1 MMRILRRR
9 MGKARQQ
16 IEACREPSIMSAQLP
31 VTMRK
36 TMSERFHTL
45 VELMAALRAP
55 DGCPWDR
62 KQTHESLKPYLL
74 EETYEVL
81 EILDRQDRKK
91 LPEELGD
98 VLLQVLF
105 HSQIAS
111 EAGSFTIEAVLE
123 QLADKLIRRHPHVFK
138 NGSSDT
144 IPTNADQVVMRW
156 EDIKRTERQASGRPD
171 SVLGGVPQTLPA
183 LLRAYQ
189 IQARAAR
196 VGFDWTHDTKGFDQ
210 VLGKIEEEI
219 QELRAAIRSP
229 ASNQSEQ
236 NDASSTERQAQIVAE
251 FGDVVFSLVNLA
263 RFIKVNPEDAL
274 RQAINR
280 FVERFQF
287 IEARAV
293 ESGRAVGDL
302 SFAEMDRL
310 WEEAKKQ
317 NPVTRTEEGRHE

>member
-1 MMRILRRR
+1 
-9 MGKARQQ
+9 
-16 IEACREPSIMSAQLP
+16 
-31 VTMRK
+31 
-36 TMSERFHTL
+36 MSERFHAL
-45 VELMAALRAP
+45 VDLMAALRAP

-81 EILDRQDRKK
+81 EILDRQDRAK

-111 EAGSFTIEAVLE
+111 ESGSFTIEDVLE
-123 QLADKLIRRHPHVFK
+123 QLADKLIRRHPHVFG
-138 NGSSDT
+138 NGSADPT
-144 IPTNADQVVMRW
+144 PTNADQVVARW
-156 EDIKRTERQASGRPD
+156 EDIKRTERQASGLPD
-171 SVLGGVPQTLPA
+171 SALDGVPPTLPA

-189 IQARAAR
+189 LQARASR
-196 VGFDWTHDTKGFDQ
+196 VGFDWTHDAKGFDQ

-219 QELRAAIRSP
+219 QELRVAIRAP
-229 ASNQSEQ
+229 ASNQEES
-236 NDASSTERQAQIVAE
+236 DAGTARQAQIAAE

-263 RFIKVNPEDAL
+263 RFINVNPEDAL
-274 RQAINR
+274 RQASNR

-287 IEARAV
+287 IEAQAIQL
-293 ESGRAVGDL
+293 GRTIGEL

-317 NPVTRTEEGRHE
+317 NPATATEERRHE

>member
-1 MMRILRRR
+1 
-9 MGKARQQ
+9 
-16 IEACREPSIMSAQLP
+16 
-31 VTMRK
+31 
-36 TMSERFHTL
+36 MSERFHTV

-81 EILDRQDRKK
+81 EILDRQDRGK

-111 EAGSFTIEAVLE
+111 EAGSFTIEDVLE
-123 QLADKLIRRHPHVFK
+123 RLADKLIRRHPHVFK
-138 NGSSDT
+138 NEAADHA
-144 IPTNADQVVMRW
+144 PMNADQVVMRW
-156 EDIKRTERQASGRPD
+156 EEIKRTERQASGRPD
-171 SVLGGVPQTLPA
+171 SVLDGVPQTLPA

-189 IQARAAR
+189 LQARAAR
-196 VGFDWTHDTKGFDQ
+196 VGFDWTHDAKGFDQ

-229 ASNQSEQ
+229 ASNQTK
-236 NDASSTERQAQIVAE
+236 AKATTLTERQPHIVAE
-251 FGDVVFSLVNLA
+251 FGDVLFSLVNLA

-274 RQAINR
+274 RQAANR

-287 IEARAV
+287 IEARAT

-310 WEEAKKQ
+310 WDQAKRQ
-317 NPVTRTEEGRHE
+317 IPTAGTEECRHE

>member
-1 MMRILRRR
+1 
-9 MGKARQQ
+9 
-16 IEACREPSIMSAQLP
+16 
-31 VTMRK
+31 
-36 TMSERFHTL
+36 MSERFHTL
-45 VELMAALRAP
+45 VNLMAALRAP
-55 DGCPWDR
+55 NGCPWDR

-81 EILDRQDRKK
+81 EILDQQDRAK

-111 EAGSFTIEAVLE
+111 EAGSFTIEDVLE
-123 QLADKLIRRHPHVFK
+123 QLADKLIRRHPHVFG
-138 NGSSDT
+138 NGANGAADLT
-144 IPTNADQVVMRW
+144 PTNADQVVARW

-171 SVLGGVPQTLPA
+171 SVLDGVPQTLPA

-189 IQARAAR
+189 IQARASR
-196 VGFDWTHDTKGFDQ
+196 VGFDWTHDAMGFDQ

-219 QELRAAIRSP
+219 QELRVAIRAP
-229 ASNQSEQ
+229 ASSQTGP
-236 NDASSTERQAQIVAE
+236 DAATSTVRQAQIVAE

-274 RQAINR
+274 RQAASR

-287 IEARAV
+287 IEAQATA
-293 ESGRAVGDL
+293 SGRTVGDL
-302 SFAEMDRL
+302 SFAEMNRL
-310 WEEAKKQ
+310 WDEAKKQ
-317 NPVTRTEEGRHE
+317 NPATLTEERRHER

>member
-1 MMRILRRR
+1 M
-9 MGKARQQ
+9 
-16 IEACREPSIMSAQLP
+16 
-31 VTMRK
+31 
-36 TMSERFHTL
+36 MSERFHAL
-45 VELMAALRAP
+45 VDLMAALRAP

-81 EILDRQDRKK
+81 EILDRQDRAK

-111 EAGSFTIEAVLE
+111 EAGSFTIEDVLE
-123 QLADKLIRRHPHVFK
+123 QLAGKLIRRHPHVFG
-138 NGSSDT
+138 NGAAN
-144 IPTNADQVVMRW
+144 PTPMNADQVVARW
-156 EDIKRTERQASGRPD
+156 EEIKRTERRASGRPD
-171 SVLGGVPQTLPA
+171 SALDGVPQTLPA

-189 IQARAAR
+189 IQSRASR
-196 VGFDWTHDTKGFDQ
+196 VGFDWTHDAKGFDQ

-219 QELRAAIRSP
+219 QELRVAIRAP
-229 ASNQSEQ
+229 ASNQ
-236 NDASSTERQAQIVAE
+236 TEPAAGAATARQARIVAE

-274 RQAINR
+274 RQAANR
-280 FVERFQF
+280 FVERFHF
-287 IEARAV
+287 IEAQATA
-293 ESGRAVGDL
+293 SGRTIGEL

-310 WEEAKKQ
+310 WAEAKKQ
-317 NPVTRTEEGRHE
+317 DPATLTKERRHE

>member
-1 MMRILRRR
+1 
-9 MGKARQQ
+9 
-16 IEACREPSIMSAQLP
+16 
-31 VTMRK
+31 
-36 TMSERFHTL
+36 MSERFHTV
-45 VELMAALRAP
+45 VELMAALRAR

-81 EILDRQDRKK
+81 EILDRQDWAK

-111 EAGSFTIEAVLE
+111 EAGSFTIEDVLE

-138 NGSSDT
+138 NGAADQV
-144 IPTNADQVVMRW
+144 PTNADQVLMRW

-171 SVLGGVPQTLPA
+171 SVLDGVPRTLPA

-189 IQARAAR
+189 LQARASR
-196 VGFDWTHDTKGFDQ
+196 VGFDWTHDAKGLDQ

-219 QELRAAIRSP
+219 QELRVAVRSP
-229 ASNQSEQ
+229 ASNQTQ
-236 NDASSTERQAQIVAE
+236 VVAE
-251 FGDVVFSLVNLA
+251 FGDVLFSLVNLA
-263 RFIKVNPEDAL
+263 RFINVNPEDAL
-274 RQAINR
+274 RQAANR

-287 IEARAV
+287 IESRAT
-293 ESGRAVGDL
+293 ESGRAVGEL
-302 SFAEMDRL
+302 SLEEMDRL
-310 WEEAKKQ
+310 WDQAKK
-317 NPVTRTEEGRHE
+317 EGPAIGTGERHHE